1 MLNFGVDT
9 MKCSAAVARVMAVC
23 VIMMLAASA
32 AAQQAYPNRL
42 VRMIV
47 PYAPGGG
54 SDVLSRL
61 LAQGLGDLWKQ
72 SVIVENRPGAGATIG
87 TDMVAKAAPNGYTL
101 LFTAGTIA
109 LSSAAYPNLSYD
121 VVKDF
126 APITLIAQSPYVLA
140 VNPSVKAKSLGE
152 LVQLARGSPGK
163 LNFGSPG
170 TGTVAH
176 LVFELLRSK
185 TGIDVVHIPYK
196 GSTPGI
202 MAAVSGQVDFVI
214 NSPPAIMELARAQ
227 KLRVL
232 AISSGKRT
240 PHVPNVPTFM
250 EAGIPDFDAQVW
262 LGLLAPAAT
271 PSDVV
276 RKIHDDTVKV
286 LSSPA
291 LVERFGAEGFEVVT
305 KQPEE
310 FGAYIR
316 AEVKTWGEVIKQ
328 AGIKFE

>member
-1 MLNFGVDT
+1 MNYST
-9 MKCSAAVARVMAVC
+9 AR
-23 VIMMLAASA
+23 ILALCISVVFAGHA
-32 AAQQAYPNRL
+32 AAQQVYPNRV

-61 LAQGLGDLWKQ
+61 LAQSLSDLWKQ

-109 LSSAAYPNLSYD
+109 LSNAAYPNLSYD
-121 VVKDF
+121 VIKDF
-126 APITLIAQSPYVLA
+126 APIALVAQSPYVLA
-140 VNPSVKAKSLGE
+140 VNPSVKAKSLAE
-152 LVQLARGSPGK
+152 LIQLARSSPGK

-250 EAGIPDFDAQVW
+250 EAGIPDFDASVW
-262 LGLLAPAAT
+262 LGLLAPAGTA
-271 PSDVV
+271 SDIV
-276 RKIHDDTVKV
+276 RKIYDDTVKV
-286 LSSPA
+286 LGSPA
-291 LVERFGAEGFEVVT
+291 LVERFGAEGFDVVT
-305 KQPEE
+305 KSPDE
-310 FGAYIR
+310 FGTYIR
-316 AEVKTWGEVIKQ
+316 AEVKTWGEVVRQ